1 MIKRGYKRM
10 IKKGLYTLWG
20 VWCAVAS
27 LITPAW
33 LTLTYLNISGEI
45 YKYDYTMDEG
55 TALVFGMVMAII
67 WLLVALLPTVLLIRR
82 IYKVNRKYAY
92 AAIGIGVL
100 CLVVSVVCCGGN
112 MVSFL
117 NTIDFI

>member
-1 MIKRGYKRM
+1 
-10 IKKGLYTLWG
+10 
-20 VWCAVAS
+20 
-27 LITPAW
+27 
-33 LTLTYLNISGEI
+33 
-45 YKYDYTMDEG
+45 
-55 TALVFGMVMAII
+55 MAII

-82 IYKVNRKYAY
+82 IYKVNRKYTY

-100 CLVVSVVCCGGN
+100 CLVVSEVCCGGN

>member
-1 MIKRGYKRM
+1 M
-10 IKKGLYTLWG
+10 IKKGIHTLWG
-20 VWCAVAS
+20 VWCVVVT
-27 LITPAW
+27 LITPVW
-33 LTLTYLNISGEI
+33 LTLTYLNLSGEI
-45 YKYDYTMDEG
+45 YEYDYTMDEG
-55 TALVFGMVMAII
+55 TAIIFGIVMAIM

-82 IYKVNRKYAY
+82 IYKVKCKYAY

-100 CLVVSVVCCGGN
+100 CLVVSVVYCGGN

>member
-1 MIKRGYKRM
+1 M
-10 IKKGLYTLWG
+10 IKKGLHTLWG
-20 VWCAVAS
+20 VWCVVVT
-27 LITPAW
+27 LITPVW

-82 IYKVNRKYAY
+82 IYKINCKYAY
-92 AAIGIGVL
+92 ATIGIAVL
-100 CLVVSVVCCGGN
+100 CLVVSVVYCGGN

>member
-1 MIKRGYKRM
+1 M
-10 IKKGLYTLWG
+10 IKKGLHTLWG
-20 VWCAVAS
+20 VWGVVAT
-27 LITPAW
+27 LITPVW

-55 TALVFGMVMAII
+55 TAIVLGIVMAII

-82 IYKVNRKYAY
+82 IYKVNCKYTY

-100 CLVVSVVCCGGN
+100 CLIVNVVYCGGN

-117 NTIDFI
+117 NAIDFI